1 MGEGGVGLSSF
12 EEERENHWVGRF
24 PRVAPEAFGA
34 TAAGLFSFAPL
45 EHQSGFAQIPESLSG
60 KWVARATRPCRS
72 ATRRPE
78 ERGGSLQKTHL
89 HCLGARFP
97 FRPASRRAVQAS
109 GPFYPKANF
118 RTGSEIR
125 VWTLRLS
132 NSLKRVLEIHES
144 AA

>member
-1 MGEGGVGLSSF
+1 MKFTPTCYGT
-12 EEERENHWVGRF
+12 
-24 PRVAPEAFGA
+24 PCA
-34 TAAGLFSFAPL
+34 
-45 EHQSGFAQIPESLSG
+45 ESVSG

-97 FRPASRRAVQAS
+97 FRPASRRVVQAS
-109 GPFYPKANF
+109 GPFYPKENF

-125 VWTLRLS
+125 VWPLRRFR
-132 NSLKRVLEIHES
+132 SLGSFAASLIRVHRCS
-144 AA
+144 SVVR